1 MFQTSKLN
9 EKMKQLRGEMKM
21 EHIYKAI
28 AAAAGAVISFFT
40 GIPVIMWVL
49 IGMMSL
55 DYITGLITGALGVSN
70 KTEGGKLSSRA
81 AFEGLVKKGVVLM
94 VVLLAVLID
103 LAIANSSGVS
113 FNVVT
118 GATCLWFIASEGV
131 SVLENAAELGVPIP
145 GILRKALE
153 ILKDGGQAEDMEE

>member
-1 MFQTSKLN
+1 
-9 EKMKQLRGEMKM
+9 M
-21 EHIYKAI
+21 EYAYKA
-28 AAAAGAVISFFT
+28 AVAAAGAIMSFFT

-49 IGMMSL
+49 VGMMTL
-55 DYITGLITGALGVSN
+55 EYITGLITGALGVSN

-81 AFEGLVKKGVVLM
+81 AFEGLIRKGVVLL

-103 LAIANSSGVS
+103 LAVASGANVT
-113 FNVVT
+113 FNAVT

-153 ILKDGGQAEDMEE
+153 ILKTGAEDDSEVS

>member
-1 MFQTSKLN
+1 MDNL
-9 EKMKQLRGEMKM
+9 
-21 EHIYKAI
+21 YKIA

-49 IGMMSL
+49 IAMMTLDYVTGLMTGMM
-55 DYITGLITGALGVSN
+55 GVSS

-81 AFEGLVKKGVVLM
+81 AFDGLMRKIMIFLVVILS
-94 VVLLAVLID
+94 VLVDLAVQYG
-103 LAIANSSGVS
+103 AGVT
-113 FNVVT
+113 FNAVT

-145 GILRKALE
+145 DILRKALE
-153 ILKDGGQAEDMEE
+153 LLQDSSGDAEE

>member
-1 MFQTSKLN
+1 MDNL
-9 EKMKQLRGEMKM
+9 
-21 EHIYKAI
+21 YKIA

-40 GIPVIMWVL
+40 GSPVVMWVL
-49 IGMMSL
+49 IAMMTLDYVTGLMTGMM
-55 DYITGLITGALGVSN
+55 GVSS

-81 AFEGLVKKGVVLM
+81 AFDGLMRKIMIFLVVILS
-94 VVLLAVLID
+94 VLVDLAVQYG
-103 LAIANSSGVS
+103 AGVT
-113 FNVVT
+113 FNAVT

-153 ILKDGGQAEDMEE
+153 LLQDSSGDAEE

>member
-1 MFQTSKLN
+1 MDNL
-9 EKMKQLRGEMKM
+9 
-21 EHIYKAI
+21 YKIA

-49 IGMMSL
+49 IAMMTLDYVTGLMTGMM
-55 DYITGLITGALGVSN
+55 GVSS

-81 AFEGLVKKGVVLM
+81 AFDGLMRKIMIFLVVILS
-94 VVLLAVLID
+94 VLVDLAVQYG
-103 LAIANSSGVS
+103 AGVT
-113 FNVVT
+113 FNAVT

-131 SVLENAAELGVPIP
+131 NVLENAAELGVPIP

-153 ILKDGGQAEDMEE
+153 LLQDSSGDAEE

>member
-1 MFQTSKLN
+1 MDNL
-9 EKMKQLRGEMKM
+9 
-21 EHIYKAI
+21 YKIA

-49 IGMMSL
+49 LAMMTLDYVTGLVTGMM
-55 DYITGLITGALGVSN
+55 GVSS
-70 KTEGGKLSSRA
+70 KTDGGKLSSRA
-81 AFEGLVKKGVVLM
+81 AFEGLMRKVMIFLVVI
-94 VVLLAVLID
+94 LAVLVD
-103 LAIANSSGVS
+103 LAVEHAAGVT
-113 FNVVT
+113 FNAVT

-153 ILKDGGQAEDMEE
+153 VLRDGSGDEEE